1 MHLAGLDW
9 VHAGIENP
17 QAPQRKTLTNQE
29 VSSLWWRERKKER
42 KNESEALRIKKLFAT
57 KDTFLNRL
65 CLVSTLNHVSNFS
78 LAHQQS
84 PFGLHRT

>member
-9 VHAGIENP
+9 VDVGRENP

-29 VSSLWWRERKKER
+29 VSSPWWRERKIKER
-42 KNESEALRIKKLFAT
+42 IAT

-65 CLVSTLNHVSNFS
+65 CLVSTLNHASNFS
-78 LAHQQS
+78 LAHHQS